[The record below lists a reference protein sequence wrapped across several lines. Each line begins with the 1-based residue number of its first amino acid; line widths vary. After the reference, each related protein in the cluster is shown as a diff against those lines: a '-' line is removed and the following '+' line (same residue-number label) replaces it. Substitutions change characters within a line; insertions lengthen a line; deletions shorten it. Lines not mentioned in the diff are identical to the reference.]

1 MAVEVAASLAA
12 QVSAVCSH
20 NWKTL
25 EWSDFRLRASINL
38 GGFQLR
44 YVINLQTRAEGVS
57 IKPDFITPASL
68 AAKCHV
74 E

>member
-25 EWSDFRLRASINL
+25 EWSDIRLRASINL
-38 GGFQLR
+38 GGFQPR
-44 YVINLQTRAEGVS
+44 YVINLETRAAGGS
-57 IKPDFITPASL
+57 IKPGFITLASL